1 MAGPAAGR
9 ASTISNT
16 SETQSS
22 PKQPSQMAAI
32 AQTVT
37 IGGAYILTSS
47 ALISFNK
54 YLMQPQRFSHA
65 LHLTAIHMVVT
76 FLMSLCLYGCAPQL
90 YPTMGLARGNMGKL
104 FKSMLPLGALFAV
117 ALFCSNQAYRYSS
130 VAFLQFC
137 KQGNVALIF
146 IMSCMV
152 GLQVFSWTK
161 AGVLSIVIMG
171 CTMCAHGE
179 IHFVMIGLLLQLCS
193 QFFECSKNLL
203 GELIMSRD
211 MKLDVLTFVFFQA
224 PCSLL
229 FLLAGAIATY
239 TPDVREDFVTS
250 WHLVLANAG
259 LAFFLNVLI
268 ALTLKKLSALAF
280 VIIGVV
286 KDACIVASSSAL
298 FGDPISMT
306 QRLGFFVT
314 VCGIV
319 LWSHL
324 KMQEQAQKK
333 EQEEREKQKLLYQ
346 NSQVIDYGA
355 SSETTT
361 DAERNEKENV

>member
-1 MAGPAAGR
+1 MAS
-9 ASTISNT
+9 AS
-16 SETQSS
+16 SS
-22 PKQPSQMAAI
+22 QVTAI
-32 AQTVT
+32 MQTVA

-47 ALISFNK
+47 VLISFNK
-54 YLMQPQRFSHA
+54 YLMQPHRFSHA

-76 FLMSLCLYGCAPQL
+76 CCMSMCLYAGAPQL
-90 YPTMGLARGNMGKL
+90 YPSMPLARANMVKL
-104 FKSMLPLGALFAV
+104 GKSMLPLGALFAV

-137 KQGNVALIF
+137 KQGNVALVF
-146 IMSCMV
+146 LMSCAV

-161 AGVLSIVIMG
+161 AGVLMIVITG

-224 PCSLL
+224 PFSLM

-239 TPDVREDFVTS
+239 TPDVKEDFINS

-259 LAFFLNVLI
+259 VAFFLNVLI
-268 ALTLKKLSALAF
+268 ALTLKELSALAF

-286 KDACIVASSSAL
+286 KDACIVASSSFM
-298 FGDPISMT
+298 FGDPISAP
-306 QRLGFFVT
+306 QRVGFFVT

-324 KMQEQAQKK
+324 KIQEQSQKK
-333 EQEEREKQKLLYQ
+333 KEEQKLQ
-346 NSQVIDYGA
+346 DNQQQPAPNYGA
-355 SSETTT
+355 SEGKEK
-361 DAERNEKENV
+361 DAEARDTNV